1 MTAHTHHRE
10 RRWGLLALVAL
21 LALACALP
29 SFGGGEEGP
38 GKGTGTAEEAAETE
52 EENTAD
58 RPALDQ
64 KVIEPGSGVSVSI
77 PAGWYSRAQTNL
89 IEISNRPIEELDEAT
104 ELPPGTL
111 AMTITSMPDLGV
123 TEAMTLEQLVSEVL
137 LDETMQV
144 IGEPQSIQI
153 GSSEA
158 VIVDLAL
165 SGMPSFEGMDLSGFL
180 LVVDR
185 ADGGGLV
192 MALAAARPEDW
203 PELRQTA
210 LDILG
215 TLEFSEPGG
224 DDVAGGDLLPGEVDN
239 EDNPQGR
246 PPGFIW
252 QVQRP
257 QGTQDGYFGR
267 LGGMAPRDGILYV
280 ADADFG
286 LWKINAEDGFTE
298 GYLDLATYGVQA
310 VDVAFGSDPTYA
322 YVADQQKN
330 TVVIVDLTAGMIIG
344 EMGAGDFTPG
354 SPISVAVTW
363 DDRVFATDV
372 TPSEEAIL
380 YEFERWGGLV
390 DSYPLATTGAPLG
403 ALYLAFA
410 PDGSLYL
417 VSHMGVIIQMDLA
430 GMDILL
436 KTAMSLNET
445 GLIADATVGIDGGLY
460 LAAENGLFR
469 VDPASGAV
477 LARYGTRDD
486 SLPYME
492 GGFQAPR
499 GIAAFLD
506 GSIFYS
512 DCVPGQY
519 GIVGAFRMP

>member
-1 MTAHTHHRE
+1 MTDRTHSRK
-10 RRWGLLALVAL
+10 RRWALLALIAL

-29 SFGGGEEGP
+29 SFGGEEGP
-38 GKGTGTAEEAAETE
+38 SKGAQTAEDAAGPEQTPEADQPVLE
-52 EENTAD
+52 
-58 RPALDQ
+58 Q
-64 KVIEPGSGVSVSI
+64 KVIEPGSGISVSI

-89 IEISNRPIEELDEAT
+89 IEISNQPIEELDEAT

-111 AMTITSMPDLGV
+111 AMAITAMPDFGA
-123 TEAMTLEQLVSEVL
+123 TESMTLEQFVSEVL
-137 LDETMQV
+137 LDETMQAS
-144 IGEPQSIQI
+144 GEPQTIQI
-153 GSSEA
+153 GRSEA

-165 SGMPSFEGMDLSGFL
+165 ASIPEFEGMDLSGFL
-180 LVVDR
+180 VVVDR

-192 MALAAARPEDW
+192 VAFAAARPEDW
-203 PELRQTA
+203 PGLRQTA
-210 LDILG
+210 LDILN

-224 DDVAGGDLLPGEVDN
+224 DVGGGDMPPGEVQN

-246 PPGFIW
+246 PPGFVW

-257 QGTQDGYFGR
+257 QGTQDGQFGR

-286 LWKINAEDGFTE
+286 LWKINAEDGFTD

-322 YVADQQKN
+322 YVAEHQKN
-330 TVVIVDLTAGMIIG
+330 TVVVVDLSAGMIIG

-372 TPSEEAIL
+372 TPSGEAIL
-380 YEFERWGGLV
+380 YEFGRWGGLI

-403 ALYLAFA
+403 PVYLAFA
-410 PDGSLYL
+410 LDGSLYL
-417 VSHMGVIIQMDLA
+417 VSQMGVIIQMDLT

-436 KTAMSLNET
+436 KTAMSLDET
-445 GLIADATVGIDGGLY
+445 GPIADATVGMDGGLY
-460 LAAENGLFR
+460 LAAQNGLFR

-486 SLPYME
+486 DSPYME
-492 GGFQAPR
+492 GGFQTPR

-512 DCVPGQY
+512 DCMLGQAC
-519 GIVGAFRMP
+519 IVGAFRMP